1 MISLIKIKKLSLRIR
16 IFIAM
21 ISLTLLASILMAS
34 ISIYQ
39 FKQEA
44 KEYHKQRLE
53 RKESAIRDH
62 IYYVIE
68 NTTYP
73 VNTENIPLIF
83 KDRIYELADIHTL
96 EINLYDLKG
105 NLLKSSRSSFATD
118 SVSQPI
124 SNTVLDRKSVV

>member
-1 MISLIKIKKLSLRIR
+1 VISLIKIKKLSLRIR

-73 VNTENIPLIF
+73 VIQKIF
-83 KDRIYELADIHTL
+83 R
-96 EINLYDLKG
+96 
-105 NLLKSSRSSFATD
+105 
-118 SVSQPI
+118 
-124 SNTVLDRKSVV
+124 